1 VFSPQRAIDIARIGD
16 VMTAFAPTE
25 TAFPTTDTVIRAR
38 IATLPASFLTRVRT
52 EGLDD
57 LGQSV
62 KHVIAGGGE
71 PCRDVLRRARPGEE
85 LILAS
90 HSPFTKPGPYK
101 EYGPVFVL
109 ARESEETVQ
118 DDAMAAG
125 AETDYLRAQFVIRA
139 YSDQDEILDAALV
152 VAGDAQRTIDRFFA
166 RSDVSYLHVR
176 FPTYGCFA
184 CRLDRAEVRH
194 GS

>member
-1 VFSPQRAIDIARIGD
+1 
-16 VMTAFAPTE
+16 MTAFAPAE
-25 TAFPTTDTVIRAR
+25 TALPTTNTVIRAR
-38 IATLPASFLTRVRT
+38 IGSLPASFLTRVRT
-52 EGLDD
+52 EGRDD

-62 KHVIAGGGE
+62 KRVIAGGGE

-90 HSPFTKPGPYK
+90 HSPFTNAGPYK

-109 ARESEETVQ
+109 ARESAEPVGR
-118 DDAMAAG
+118 DVLAAG

-139 YSDQDEILDAALV
+139 YSDQDAILDASLV
-152 VAGDAQRTIDRFFA
+152 AAPDAQRVIDDFFA
-166 RSDVSYLHVR
+166 RPAVSYLHVR

-184 CRLDRAEVRH
+184 CRLDRAVVRH